1 MTTNHATR
9 NAAAW
14 AKIRAAAQLTAPQA
28 DFMSCMLSALF
39 AAMPAFLAG
48 LMDCLGGGDGEG
60 SDDYNPGN
68 RGRCGN

>member
-48 LMDCLGGGDGEG
+48 LMDCLGGGDGPAPG
-60 SDDYNPGN
+60 DYVPGN
-68 RGRCGN
+68 RPRCSS